1 MVKRLY
7 LFVASLAWQQIFFVN
22 LQTQET
28 LSGCVVRSIECKYAF
43 KDWNQIRQKI
53 EVGDEEMDQ
62 ALDVIL
68 KIMQFEEESE
78 IIEDDGSLTS
88 SARTPNELKLSD
100 NWLLS
105 NKGHL
110 KQHDLST
117 FRNVFTYFYNQ
128 N

>member
-1 MVKRLY
+1 MVKGLY
-7 LFVASLAWQQIFFVN
+7 LFVASLVWQQIFFVN

-28 LSGCVVRSIECKYAF
+28 LSGSVVRSIECKYAF
-43 KDWNQIRQKI
+43 KDWNQIHQKI
-53 EVGDEEMDQ
+53 EVG
-62 ALDVIL
+62 
-68 KIMQFEEESE
+68 KIMQFVEESE
-78 IIEDDGSLTS
+78 IVEDDGSLAS